1 MIYLLILWTFVAGS
15 GVNFKFYLFALI
27 KGAENISEN
36 YVPNQMISNVSASDW
51 TPDIQKTVGPPYDI
65 LL

>member
-1 MIYLLILWTFVAGS
+1 VAGS

-36 YVPNQMISNVSASDW
+36 YVPNQMISNVSASD
-51 TPDIQKTVGPPYDI
+51 
-65 LL
+65 